1 MSTNQIA
8 NKIIKKLINNIF
20 IDSVPMKWQ
29 HNKVPKTLPAR
40 PTKQDMEK
48 EVADPVARNN

>member
-1 MSTNQIA
+1 VSTNQIT

-20 IDSVPMKWQ
+20 IDFAPMKWQ
-29 HNKVPKTLPAR
+29 HNKIPKTLPAR

-48 EVADPVARNN
+48 EVADPVAINN